1 MNSYFLKNTDQ
12 LTQLAIDA
20 GNSLAITL
28 GEKYLDQIEN
38 DVDELE
44 VYKTEVIDF
53 HVSELESKFEA
64 WAEENANHC
73 DTLSA
78 YYDCLQ
84 ETLPH
89 ELTQARCVELLSAKG
104 DHYNATE
111 EECERVA
118 RAIDVIDATTDFD
131 TVYSYIETNCIN
143 EEKGGEYHAITDSIT
158 TISCGEAE
166 HETESEI
173 NEYDLPEYIDED
185 DFRAAAEKSLG
196 EYYYYNTGISVA
208 LCLDVEALVSYLL
221 GESED

>member
-28 GEKYLDQIEN
+28 GEKYLDQIES
-38 DVDELE
+38 DVDELAE
-44 VYKTEVIDF
+44 YKTEVIAH
-53 HVSELESKFEA
+53 HVSELESKLEA

-84 ETLPH
+84 ESLPH
-89 ELTQARCVELLSAKG
+89 ELTLERCLDIMNTSA

-111 EECERVA
+111 EHSERVYK
-118 RAIDVIDATTDFD
+118 AIEALTDFD

-143 EEKGGEYHAITDSIT
+143 EKKGGEYHAITDSIN
-158 TISCGEAE
+158 TIGCGEAE
-166 HETESEI
+166 HETEHEI
-173 NEYDLPEYIDED
+173 EEYDLPEYVDAD
-185 DFRAAAEKSLG
+185 DFKAAAKKELG
-196 EYYYYNTGISVA
+196 DYYYYNTGISVA
-208 LCLDVEALVSYLL
+208 LCLDVDTLVAYLL